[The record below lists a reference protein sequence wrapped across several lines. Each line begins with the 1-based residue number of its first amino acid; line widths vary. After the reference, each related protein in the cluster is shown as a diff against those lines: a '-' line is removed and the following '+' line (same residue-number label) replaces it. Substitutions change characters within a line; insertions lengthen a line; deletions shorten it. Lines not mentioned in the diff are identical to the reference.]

1 MTVED
6 YFQVKIDS
14 IEKILLWK
22 KGELENLSEKVKLL
36 EREVLALTGA
46 LNQLQ
51 DVKNGWKKECEKEH
65 SEKGGMKLCVEP

>member
-51 DVKNGWKKECEKEH
+51 DVKNGWKKECEKEQN
-65 SEKGGMKLCVEP
+65 EKGGLKLCVEP